1 MFVCPA
7 HRGAAILT
15 DLSADL
21 LDLIASH
28 LEELCSFVAYAF
40 ASLKTK
46 AAGKVW
52 ILKPGSGKSPG

>member
-7 HRGAAILT
+7 HRGAAILM

-28 LEELCSFVAYAF
+28 LEELGWVVAYAF
-40 ASLKTK
+40 APLKTQ
-46 AAGKVW
+46 ATGKVW
-52 ILKPGSGKSPG
+52 IMKPGLAKSPG